1 VRLVLTHIAL
11 FVVTLTFAQDATQSI
26 TLDEVMKRAGAESGV
41 VKEFQALYEVAK
53 AEQQVAGQWWI
64 PDLYLGV
71 RYHQLDGAAMNG
83 NGEFFRNVDRENFWA
98 GAGLNVQWDLAQG
111 IYGSK
116 SADLGSESMMFR
128 AQDQK
133 NRAVLSAV
141 EAYLDLSSAQSRVA
155 LLEDME
161 DESGKLLEQI
171 RLQHEGGFLYESEY
185 LLAKANHNRNK
196 LNLRQAEKEMAQAS
210 DELIFLIHH
219 DAQTLRASDEVL
231 AEVEFVTDLSADASA
246 EIHPLKKS
254 MLAQYESAKA
264 EKDEKTKG
272 LLLPTVGIG
281 NHNGLFGEPV
291 TDLDFTYAI
300 NAAITWRIPLA
311 DLFGSG
317 EAKVHQ
323 QRMALCDVYMENFN
337 FETKRAMNSAR
348 NVWRFSR
355 DQLKLARESM
365 DLTREAWLQ
374 SIQRQQ
380 LRTAEPYEVYQA
392 QQFYMQ
398 SQIDY
403 YQAVVDFNSAQ
414 YRYYVAVGNSF

>member
-11 FVVTLTFAQDATQSI
+11 FVATLTFAQDAAQSI